1 MRLKGEKAMSDVL
14 MGALL
19 SIFVGIVVI
28 INVCTFEYFTWMIA
42 GGTSIYGMAIEA
54 LAHMIAFAIGFYLLC
69 VKYKR

>member
-1 MRLKGEKAMSDVL
+1 LKGEKAMSDVL

-19 SIFVGIVVI
+19 SIFVGMVVI
-28 INVCTFEYFTWMIA
+28 VNVCTFEYFAWMIA